1 MQRFEPDS
9 HLSRIETHWT
19 AVFQAHRGPSE
30 DAVQAQSELVRRY
43 GGAVHRYLLAS
54 LQDADAA
61 DELSQEFALRF
72 LRGDFRN
79 ADPGKGRF
87 RDFLKRAVYHLM
99 IDHHRARRAHARPL
113 DEAGEPEDL
122 GPSVADLDAG
132 FVESWRDELLARTW
146 AALARYQDRTGRPF
160 FAVLKARVG
169 EPDLD
174 SAGLAERLS
183 ARLGKAVDLGWVRV
197 TLHRARDQFID
208 LLLKEVA
215 ATLQDPSPA
224 ALVQELIELGL
235 YERCRSTMKRR
246 GLASS

>member
-1 MQRFEPDS
+1 MHAFEPDS

-61 DELSQEFALRF
+61 DELSQEFA
-72 LRGDFRN
+72 
-79 ADPGKGRF
+79 
-87 RDFLKRAVYHLM
+87 
-99 IDHHRARRAHARPL
+99 
-113 DEAGEPEDL
+113 
-122 GPSVADLDAG
+122 
-132 FVESWRDELLARTW
+132 
-146 AALARYQDRTGRPF
+146 
-160 FAVLKARVG
+160 
-169 EPDLD
+169 
-174 SAGLAERLS
+174 
-183 ARLGKAVDLGWVRV
+183 
-197 TLHRARDQFID
+197 
-208 LLLKEVA
+208 
-215 ATLQDPSPA
+215 DPSPA